1 MPSTTEHTG
10 KPRLTR
16 KILAAEKVFFD
27 AKVHRREDLPE
38 WLRPMCHDIRWAR
51 TKVPKSNRKIFER
64 EIEDFE
70 CYGQDGET
78 AQDSRWSLKPRA
90 YMSRKGLRRGEISPA
105 ETEINNALDDC
116 MKVKEQAIELRE
128 GNVPEGPWTSLLK
141 TEFFKTYREVHPTK
155 DERKYV
161 FLQRFQI
168 LFADYL

>member
-1 MPSTTEHTG
+1 
-10 KPRLTR
+10 
-16 KILAAEKVFFD
+16 
-27 AKVHRREDLPE
+27 
-38 WLRPMCHDIRWAR
+38 
-51 TKVPKSNRKIFER
+51 
-64 EIEDFE
+64 
-70 CYGQDGET
+70 
-78 AQDSRWSLKPRA
+78 
-90 YMSRKGLRRGEISPA
+90 MSRKGLRRGEISPA